1 MQLIGLQRR
10 RAWSRRTI
18 SDLCGQRGMAKG
30 FDHELIK
37 EISSNVSIPVIASGG
52 MGKLEHL
59 SDVVKIGKADAVA
72 MAHVLHYEHLS
83 IKQIREY
90 ALENDILV
98 RPMEE

>member
-1 MQLIGLQRR
+1 M
-10 RAWSRRTI
+10 
-18 SDLCGQRGMAKG
+18 
-30 FDHELIK
+30 
-37 EISSNVSIPVIASGG
+37 IASGG